1 MRKSDIVIYEKDS
14 IDLTFELEGT
24 NELITNFEADD
35 KIVFALRMFNSGP
48 AILFKEK
55 TGITGTQVTFSLDK
69 HDTFRLR
76 PQRYVYDIMV
86 LKGATQQTTVCKSAY
101 FTVADKQVPI
111 KDKAIITMDAL
122 TQYNL
127 LKNAVQGYANEALN
141 NALAASTSA
150 DRARDLKT
158 SVEQTVASATSE
170 INQRVQ
176 TVKGAETN
184 VLQASNGFD
193 KRVDEAYDNIIAQ
206 ETTSIN
212 NVLAAEKQASLNA
225 DNINAT
231 ARMVVETERIV
242 RTLREE
248 TRIDAIDAHENEEAA
263 KRYAQQ
269 AYDISKEIVDTTAEL
284 REAAAQVQP
293 RIEQLGEI
301 ADELTE
307 AAKDTAAS
315 VIEANQAVA
324 DSKANADIAVTKAEE
339 AATSA
344 TNAEGS
350 YQDVLSVV
358 DDIRADVMQTV
369 VAEGYL
375 KRLPVDSLPSITE
388 ADPHTIYMVL
398 QEDGKD
404 DNYRIEYMAINGKW
418 EVIGSSQV
426 DLELYALSTELEAVD
441 NKKADKSELATVA
454 FSGKYSDLSGLPD
467 LSGAG
472 SGGNVYE
479 LQKVDFV
486 AGDWTLVDG
495 KYRLGTSVKDIIEV
509 YAQVGEGYQKT
520 FVEIHR
526 DTTATLFSPVAFS
539 GFYQYG
545 TNLTGVT
552 DKNGRDIVDTYA
564 TKQEVEAKVDTATY
578 NAKMTALDTS
588 ISNLS
593 DQKVDKAIGDV
604 IIETNDTENR
614 HGLLITAQNGKNPNL
629 YFHIPNKKILGLEMT
644 LQGGI
649 TWDGKMLATQEW
661 ANGDVQNNLKAYLP
675 LRVTETALLITK
687 ADNSGYIGFCGGT
700 GADKAPYIA
709 LHGYNYDSNNGVYK
723 GRFDLVARN
732 ETQRCSLIGKP
743 NGDLTW
749 NEKDLVNTSAEYGIS
764 VQQGNA
770 SYSLIKGTY
779 LIFINTN
786 PASANSNQLLK
797 VYVNNVIKAINSSSP
812 ASANAYA
819 PANLITIL
827 TLAETSTV
835 KFEWSGVATLSAGA
849 YSRYG
854 YVKLT

>member
-1 MRKSDIVIYEKDS
+1 
-14 IDLTFELEGT
+14 
-24 NELITNFEADD
+24 
-35 KIVFALRMFNSGP
+35 MFNSGP
-48 AILFKEK
+48 AILLKEK

-69 HDTFRLR
+69 QDTFRLR

-111 KDKAIITMDAL
+111 KDKATITMDAL
-122 TQYNL
+122 AQYNL
-127 LKNAVQGYANEALN
+127 LKNAVQGYANEASAS
-141 NALAASTSA
+141 ALAANTSA
-150 DRARDLKT
+150 DRAEELKT
-158 SVEQTVASATSE
+158 SVEQIVGSATSE

-176 TVKGAETN
+176 TVKDAETN

-193 KRVDEAYDNIIAQ
+193 KRVDEAYGNIIAQ

-307 AAKDTAAS
+307 AAQTVSES
-315 VIEANQAVA
+315 VTEANQAVA
-324 DSKANADIAVTKAEE
+324 DSKTNADIAVSKAEE

-344 TNAEGS
+344 TNAENS
-350 YQDVLSVV
+350 YQDVLNVV

-375 KRLPVDSLPSITE
+375 KRQPVDSLPSVAE

-418 EVIGSSQV
+418 EIIGSSQV
-426 DLELYALSTELEAVD
+426 DLTPYALSTELEAVD
-441 NKKADKSELATVA
+441 NRKANKSELAPVA
-454 FSGKYSDLSGLPD
+454 FSGKYSDLTGLPEI
-467 LSGAG
+467 GGG

-479 LQKVDFV
+479 LQKEDFT
-486 AGDWTLVDG
+486 AEDWTLVDG
-495 KYRLGTSVKDIIEV
+495 KYRLGTNHKDIIEV
-509 YAQVGEGYQKT
+509 YAQVGESYQKT

-545 TNLTGVT
+545 TNLIGVT

-564 TKQEVEAKVDTATY
+564 TKQDVEAKVDTATY
-578 NAKMTALDTS
+578 NAKMTTIDSAL
-588 ISNLS
+588 SNLS
-593 DQKVDKAIGDV
+593 DQKVNKNNP
-604 IIETNDTENR
+604 IITSVEIKKNIDNSYLVVRGSTAYKHGAQIEMYGKDFETEIYK
-614 HGLLITAQNGKNPNL
+614 GVFLLIASDGWSESILQGNPDGALYWKKIQIADGIGLISSTPAKTDNSSRVATTAFVHNKLADLSDNVIVREYLIYSNDNVLGGTYQVKVGSMSANYQISGYTLVGFWAYSDQNYIVCSLSKTKTDNL
-629 YFHIPNKKILGLEMT
+629 YLNF
-644 LQGGI
+644 
-649 TWDGKMLATQEW
+649 
-661 ANGDVQNNLKAYLP
+661 Y
-675 LRVTETALLITK
+675 
-687 ADNSGYIGFCGGT
+687 SY
-700 GADKAPYIA
+700 
-709 LHGYNYDSNNGVYK
+709 YNY
-723 GRFDLVARN
+723 
-732 ETQRCSLIGKP
+732 SL
-743 NGDLTW
+743 
-749 NEKDLVNTSAEYGIS
+749 S
-764 VQQGNA
+764 
-770 SYSLIKGTY
+770 
-779 LIFINTN
+779 
-786 PASANSNQLLK
+786 
-797 VYVNNVIKAINSSSP
+797 
-812 ASANAYA
+812 
-819 PANLITIL
+819 
-827 TLAETSTV
+827 V
-835 KFEWSGVATLSAGA
+835 KFYMQGI
-849 YSRYG
+849 
-854 YVKLT
+854 YVKN